1 MTVNDEDLTVAR
13 HLAAE
18 VREAAGRR
26 RTWRKVTTLLD
37 LFGQHRL
44 TPSVRARM
52 AEALTEAGLDAEP
65 PIEELDRYQTVR
77 LTVSGDG
84 DRPVGAD
91 KAASPTSGTS
101 PSGGILSLEAWGPG
115 QAPRRVSLA
124 EASSTQ
130 DPVWV
135 DIDADSAHPQEIYDL
150 MAPLCGESLTREMV
164 DDLVDADPLPKV
176 RRYSDDGKVR
186 SVSSIEVTACELE
199 AEPTSASTAGA
210 LVFQLV
216 EFLCFDRWLVTCWHR
231 RRVYR
236 GAEEVAEEDPR
247 GHKVTIRRVAER
259 WLEGPAK
266 TASDLGILVLQE
278 LADSYGPARRALY
291 AWLESWELDFYR
303 REDSAERATLIDLRG
318 LQAEFRRR
326 LNALNQPR
334 DKAERAWFYGVTDA
348 SAAERVDILVDRSL
362 KDLRE
367 LSEELRS
374 AFDVVQSQ
382 STARQLAFAQRQQ
395 DQTKG
400 LQQKLELI
408 TAVLLVPTLVA
419 GIFGA
424 NTYLPGKEQTLG
436 FELML
441 VLMVVGAVSAYIV
454 VRAPRKRAE
463 RAAREASMGR
473 QDGERPEDVTADS
486 RPA

>member
-1 MTVNDEDLTVAR
+1 MAVSEVDLAVAQD
-13 HLAAE
+13 LAAE
-18 VREAAGRR
+18 VREGAGRR

-37 LFGQHRL
+37 LFGQYRL

-52 AEALTEAGLDAEP
+52 AEALRAAGLDAEP

-77 LTVSGDG
+77 LTVSENGHPSIEAVEEAITAT
-84 DRPVGAD
+84 RA
-91 KAASPTSGTS
+91 
-101 PSGGILSLEAWGPG
+101 PSGGIFGVEAWAPSS
-115 QAPRRVSLA
+115 APRQISLS
-124 EASSTQ
+124 EASSVEH
-130 DPVWV
+130 PVWV
-135 DIDADSAHPQEIYDL
+135 DIDADSADPQEIYATL
-150 MAPLCGESLTREMV
+150 APLCGASLTPEMV

-186 SVSSIEVTACELE
+186 SVSSVEVTACEPE
-199 AEPTSASTAGA
+199 AEDASASTAGA

-216 EFLCFDRWLVTCWHR
+216 EFLCFDRWLITCWHR

-236 GAEEVAEEDPR
+236 GAEEVSEEEPH
-247 GHKVTIRRVAER
+247 GHEVTLRRVTER
-259 WLEGPAK
+259 WVDGQAQ

-278 LADSYGPARRALY
+278 LAESYAPARRELY

-303 REDSAERATLIDLRG
+303 REDSAERATLIELRG

-334 DKAERAWFYGVTDA
+334 DKAERAWFYGVTDV

-382 STARQLAFAQRQQ
+382 STARQLALAQRQQ

-424 NTYLPGKEQTLG
+424 NTYLPGKEKSLG
-436 FELML
+436 LQVML
-441 VLMVVGAVSAYIV
+441 VLMVVGAVGAYLV

-463 RAAREASMGR
+463 RAAS
-473 QDGERPEDVTADS
+473 EDSTDA
-486 RPA
+486 AA

>member
-1 MTVNDEDLTVAR
+1 MTVSGEDLAVAQA
-13 HLAAE
+13 LASE

-37 LFGQHRL
+37 LFGQYRL

-52 AEALTEAGLDAEP
+52 AEALRAAGLEAEP

-77 LTVSGDG
+77 LTVDDNG
-84 DRPVGAD
+84 DRPVERTQEEAT
-91 KAASPTSGTS
+91 PTSGAS
-101 PSGGILSLEAWGPG
+101 PSGGILGVEEWRPA
-115 QAPRRVSLA
+115 QAPRQISMAR
-124 EASSTQ
+124 ASSTQ
-130 DPVWV
+130 GPVWV
-135 DIDADSAHPQEIYDL
+135 DIDADSADPQEIYDL
-150 MAPLCGESLTREMV
+150 LAPLCGSSLTPEMI

-176 RRYSDDGKVR
+176 RRYSDDGRVR
-186 SVSSIEVTACELE
+186 SVSSVEVTACEPE
-199 AEPTSASTAGA
+199 AEATTASTAGA

-216 EFLCFDRWLVTCWHR
+216 EFLCFDRWLITCWHR

-247 GHKVTIRRVAER
+247 GHEVTIRRVAER
-259 WLEGPAK
+259 WLDGPAT

-278 LADSYGPARRALY
+278 LAESYGPARRELY

-334 DKAERAWFYGVTDA
+334 HKAEHAWFYGVTDVP
-348 SAAERVDILVDRSL
+348 AAERVDILVDRSL

-374 AFDVVQSQ
+374 AFDIVQSQ
-382 STARQLAFAQRQQ
+382 STARQLALAQRQQ

-441 VLMVVGAVSAYIV
+441 VLMVVGAVSAYMV

-463 RAAREASMGR
+463 RAASEESDA
-473 QDGERPEDVTADS
+473 QAAP
-486 RPA
+486 